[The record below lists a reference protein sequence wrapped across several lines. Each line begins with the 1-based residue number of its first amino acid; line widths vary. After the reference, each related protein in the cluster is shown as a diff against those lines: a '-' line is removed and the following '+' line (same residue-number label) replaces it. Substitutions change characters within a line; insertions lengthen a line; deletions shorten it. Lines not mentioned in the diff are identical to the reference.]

1 MSKVWI
7 EKEKKYGYILRV
19 EGLRLVELWNTERI
33 TLCEIKEFYSSQK
46 IWAKTSLVKNEWVSS
61 IISKMVG
68 EKWL

>member
-33 TLCEIKEFYSSQK
+33 TLWIVLL
-46 IWAKTSLVKNEWVSS
+46 TLVS
-61 IISKMVG
+61 IFFIINVR
-68 EKWL
+68 